1 MLLISKGSAKDMI
14 IRNLIYTSVGLPK
27 NFKLERF
34 IEILSPLERE
44 ELNRT
49 VRRRSARC
57 LTHPKKKAEYYCI
70 TCSTLACGDCLVEH
84 HMNHDVKRAV
94 EVLPEHTQALNE
106 FIPAAKETL
115 KSGEASLSSLQPCS
129 ESLDEQGAQAMHNIE
144 AYFNKIRD
152 ILSKR
157 EAELKGEVTAQVKSG
172 QIEIEQN
179 EQALEKSVKE
189 LRECIQEAE
198 QMVQSPNFDILI
210 KEEQLKQHL
219 QSSQESLLETSK
231 TAAKLQTVSVQVPPL
246 EDTRLEIL
254 CRTVASEAPVP
265 LPRKKKVETHSNLL
279 YRTDS
284 TQSDGYALTPD
295 VKRLDETN
303 DEPVEDSGDPL
314 PPAIPLR
321 NQSCNYES
329 VILEPDVV
337 WGVQNLSAAFF
348 RTATGCVYPRGVCC
362 GPSGTFIVT
371 DVQNHC
377 FRILTSTGKCLDVI
391 GKEGKNDGMFG
402 EPTSVT
408 VDHEG
413 NLLVADLSPARVQKF
428 SPEGEFTLRYI

>member
-1 MLLISKGSAKDMI
+1 M
-14 IRNLIYTSVGLPK
+14 PK

-49 VRRRSARC
+49 VRKRSANRC
-57 LTHPKKKAEYYCI
+57 LSHPKKKAEYYCN
-70 TCSTLACGDCLVEH
+70 TCSTLACGDCLVEYH
-84 HMNHDVKRAV
+84 LNHEVKRAV
-94 EVLPEHTQALNE
+94 EVLPEHMQALNE
-106 FIPAAKETL
+106 FIPAAEEIL
-115 KSGEASLSSLQPCS
+115 KNGEASLSSLQPCS
-129 ESLDEQGAQAMHNIE
+129 ESLDEQGAHAVHNIE
-144 AYFNKIRD
+144 AYFAQIRE

-157 EAELKGEVTAQVKSG
+157 EAELKGEVKAQVKSG
-172 QIEIEQN
+172 QIEIEEN
-179 EQALEKSVKE
+179 EQALEKSVKQ
-189 LRECIQEAE
+189 LRECVEELE
-198 QMVQSPNFDILI
+198 QMVQSPSFDILM
-210 KEEQLKQHL
+210 KEKQLKCHL
-219 QSSQESLLETSK
+219 QSSQESLIESCK
-231 TAAKLQTVSVQVPPL
+231 SAAALQTLSIQTPLL
-246 EDTRLEIL
+246 EDARLEIL
-254 CRTVASEAPVP
+254 CRTLASEAPVP
-265 LPRKKKVETHSNLL
+265 LPRKKKVDTHSNLL

-303 DEPVEDSGDPL
+303 DEPVEDCSDPP
-314 PPAIPLR
+314 PPAVPLR
-321 NQSCNYES
+321 NQSCNYDS
-329 VILEPDVV
+329 AILEPDVV
-337 WGVQNLSAAFF
+337 WGPQNLSASFF

-362 GPSGTFIVT
+362 GPSNTFIVT

-377 FRILTSTGKCLDVI
+377 FRILTPTGKCLDVI

-428 SPEGEFTLRYI
+428 TPEGEFTSEVVE